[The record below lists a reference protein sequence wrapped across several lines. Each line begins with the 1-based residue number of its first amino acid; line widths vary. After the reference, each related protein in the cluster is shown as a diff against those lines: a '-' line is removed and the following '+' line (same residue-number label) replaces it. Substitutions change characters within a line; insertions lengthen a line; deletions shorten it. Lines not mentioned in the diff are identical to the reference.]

1 MKDGD
6 STDTE
11 RPLQRDTLLRYPLRV
26 ARGAPLQP
34 IVFFFCRL
42 GDMVMLTALLE
53 ELHRRYQ
60 LPSHVVGAGSWNGA
74 VFEAH
79 PHVAQVWSF
88 GRHMPFVLNRSWRQ
102 VRQALRDAAP
112 GPIYVCEEHYRQ
124 LPRIRRMLALA
135 GVDRQR
141 CLFIEPTR
149 GQPQHLLDRLA
160 VLATR
165 TPAALRAS
173 DYPPS
178 LNPLAGPKLYLSAS
192 ERALRDAWLQARG
205 WAERPLVLI
214 QPGNH
219 RSMSRRRGRWRR
231 TGADDKA
238 WPLERWAA
246 LLQRMQARLP
256 RAVLVLRGAYEE
268 LPLLQQI
275 RAAAALDAVAIAG
288 HELREFFALCEVAHS
303 MVSVDTGPAHV
314 AAAFGLPLVVLY
326 GVHSPLHWLPRS
338 PGGSAVLGVGG
349 PPAYS
354 RVDQIVLETVFDAWC
369 SLLSAGPA
377 RQRRRDQ
384 RGARHEE
391 PAHPSAAY
399 LSGQQRHV

>member
-1 MKDGD
+1 MP
-6 STDTE
+6 DTGR
-11 RPLQRDTLLRYPLRV
+11 RPGQGTLLRYPARV
-26 ARGAPLQP
+26 ARGGPLRP
-34 IVFFFCRL
+34 VVFFFCRL

-60 LPSHVVGAGSWNGA
+60 LPSHVVGAGSWNSA
-74 VFEAH
+74 VFAAH

-88 GRHMPFVLNRSWRQ
+88 GRHVPFVLNRSWRE
-102 VRQALRDAAP
+102 VRRALREAAP

-141 CLFIEPTR
+141 CLFIAPTCAE
-149 GQPQHLLDRLA
+149 PQHLLDRLA
-160 VLATR
+160 QLASR

-178 LNPLAGPKLYLSAS
+178 RQRVAGPKLYLSAT
-192 ERALRDAWLQARG
+192 ERAGRKAWLQARG

-231 TGADDKA
+231 SGADDKA
-238 WPLERWAA
+238 WPLQRWVA
-246 LLQRMQARLP
+246 LLQRMHARLP
-256 RAVLVLRGAYEE
+256 RAVLVLRGAYQE

-275 RAAAALDAVAIAG
+275 QAAAALEAGAVAIAG
-288 HELREFFALCEVAHS
+288 QELREFFALCEVAHS
-303 MVSVDTGPAHV
+303 MVSVDTGPAHA
-314 AAAFGLPLVVLY
+314 AAAFGLPLVILY

-338 PGGSAVLGVGG
+338 PSGSPLLGVGG

-354 RVDQIVLETVFDAWC
+354 RVDQISLDTVFDAWC
-369 SLLSAGPA
+369 SLLDAGY
-377 RQRRRDQ
+377 QQ
-384 RGARHEE
+384 
-391 PAHPSAAY
+391 PAHPAEAY